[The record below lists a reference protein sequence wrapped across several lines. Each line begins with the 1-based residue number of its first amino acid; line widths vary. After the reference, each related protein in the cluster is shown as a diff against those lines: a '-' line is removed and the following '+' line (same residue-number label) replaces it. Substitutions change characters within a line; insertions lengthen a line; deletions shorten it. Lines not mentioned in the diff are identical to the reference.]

1 MNSGKKSELLQSVK
15 SGLEEIY
22 SNTKN
27 EGVKK

>member
-1 MNSGKKSELLQSVK
+1 MNSGKKWGLLDSVQ
-15 SGLEEIY
+15 GRLEEIY